1 MSREI
6 PQYVSQLTMGSMPLV
21 RPSGL
26 QAQTESIGRVS
37 QQAAA
42 LSNDMMEKAN
52 RISELSA
59 ITDLRENLHRISL
72 DSGADPAAFKANAD
86 GYVKGWIKSIKS
98 PELAQKLE
106 LHARNEIIPFIDR
119 ATEKYNHNLNIEQE
133 TVALKAQQQN
143 IATVGAIAPNLY
155 SQVPEQRRAAQDSL
169 ARIFEESASIAT
181 MKKADGTFMFTPDQ
195 QLAMAAD
202 VQKELIV
209 TLPPEKRLQAL
220 SANTGGFEEAIRVV
234 FANEGGYNP
243 SDGGTGVPVN
253 FGINQKA
260 HPNVDVKNLTQQQA
274 VEIYKTDY
282 WDKFGIESLRPDQQA
297 IVLDAVVNQGNAKFR
312 KELLDAAKNGASP
325 TELLDIRRKEYGRLA
340 SSGKYPQSSIASWE
354 KRLSS
359 FEHFSIG
366 EHLALIPGSM
376 REKLKESTLKELEM
390 EMKLRADDPA
400 KWGGQRGMNT
410 AQIVAMQPNPMTAS
424 VLPIETAKQ
433 VVQKAKE
440 FNSPDEIVQL
450 AGQLA
455 NQYQEYTPNALNDLV
470 KQKLPLAQATAINL
484 ALENAPGNMDRI
496 SLLHEISKM
505 GGDNL
510 NKAYREIA
518 NTDPK
523 STDLSVASEYEQY
536 INSLSNEGASLEQIT
551 EGVNLSSSIAKA
563 YKIKNPDV
571 NEKEAIEFALKHDKE
586 SYKIGKING
595 ADFRIPARDKT
606 GMLLNASEIENRL
619 DQAIKSIPTE
629 SISIGELDSTAAK
642 LSNKSIVNLVRPFL
656 SATKDGVMFRLP
668 SGDVLKGNDGVPMEM
683 KFSDIISMPTKSETL
698 GKLIVMPL
706 DTKRLERVL
715 SQPSP
720 SDDFLKTPS
729 NMAN

>member
-21 RPSGL
+21 RPTGL

-52 RISELSA
+52 RINELSA

-86 GYVKGWIKSIKS
+86 GYIKGWIKNVKS

-106 LHARNEIIPFIDR
+106 LHAKNEIIPFIDR

-133 TVALKAQQQN
+133 TVALRAQQQN

-155 SQVPEQRRAAQDSL
+155 SPIPEQRKAAQDSL
-169 ARIFEESASIAT
+169 ARIFEESASTAT
-181 MKKADGTFMFTPDQ
+181 MKKADGTFMFTPEQ

-220 SANTGGFEEAIRVV
+220 SANAGGFDEAVSAV

-274 VEIYKTDY
+274 AEIYKKDY
-282 WDKFGIESLRPDQQA
+282 WDFYKIGDLRPDQQA
-297 IVLDAVVNQGNAKFR
+297 IVMDGVVNHSSLFKQR
-312 KELLDAAKNGASP
+312 LVDAARKGASP
-325 TELLDIRRKEYGRLA
+325 TELLDMRRKEYDRLSA
-340 SSGKYPQSSIASWE
+340 TGKYPDSVSASWE

-359 FEHFSIG
+359 LEHFSIG

-376 REKLKESTLKELEM
+376 REKLKESTLKELEV

-400 KWGGQRGMNT
+400 KWGAQRGMNT
-410 AQIVAMQPNPMTAS
+410 AQIVAMQSNPMTAS

-433 VVQKAKE
+433 VVHKAKE

-455 NQYQEYTPNALNDLV
+455 NQYQEYTPNALNDLI

-523 STDLSVASEYEQY
+523 STDLSVAAKYEEY
-536 INSLSNEGASLEQIT
+536 IASLSNEGVPLDQIT
-551 EGVNLSSSIAKA
+551 EALTLNSSLVKA

-571 NEKEAIEFALKHDKE
+571 SEGEAIDFALKSDKDK
-586 SYKIGKING
+586 YKIGRING
-595 ADFRIPARDKT
+595 SDFRIPARDKT
-606 GMLLNASEIENRL
+606 GMVLDASSIEDRAR
-619 DQAIKSIPTE
+619 QALKAIPVD
-629 SISIGELDSTAAK
+629 SLAIGELDSSAAK
-642 LSNKSIVNLVRPFL
+642 LAHKSILELVRPFL
-656 SATKDGVMFRLP
+656 SGSEDGVRFRSP
-668 SGDVLKGNDGVPMEM
+668 SGDVLKNYDGTPVEF
-683 KFSDIISMPTKSETL
+683 KFKDLMYIPTKTELLLEKPSSVRSMPDNF
-698 GKLIVMPL
+698 I
-706 DTKRLERVL
+706 
-715 SQPSP
+715 Q
-720 SDDFLKTPS
+720 DFTKTPS
-729 NMAN
+729 NLAN